1 MDSEALRRGRVWGE
15 IGDRGRGQGG
25 GRDERQGEG
34 AIYVLTDGY
43 HTRIKRFMCVRHATH
58 PRTGW
63 ADMGCQGNGIKAQIS
78 HF

>member
-1 MDSEALRRGRVWGE
+1 MGGDWGS
-15 IGDRGRGQGG
+15 GRGQGVGAG
-25 GRDERQGEG
+25 GGGDETRGAG